1 LGGEFDWNSVV
12 KIRSGYKLNYE
23 QESWSVGFG
32 YTMGKIV
39 LDLAYS
45 AMKDFSGVTSY
56 SVQYNIK

>member
-1 LGGEFDWNSVV
+1 VF

-23 QESWSVGFG
+23 QESWTIGFG

-39 LDLAYS
+39 LDMAYS

-56 SVQYNIK
+56 SIQYKIN